1 MLSTH
6 LKRNIFTDEHKT
18 YNKMN
23 HKILFTLFGLFCY
36 NIIPDI
42 AAQMKKEAFH
52 KNDYHRN

>member
-1 MLSTH
+1 
-6 LKRNIFTDEHKT
+6 
-18 YNKMN
+18 MN

-36 NIIPDI
+36 NIITDI